1 MITLKVRIPA
11 PTSNLLVNLL
21 GVAGLLGFAVS
32 VGGLTHNVWWALLVG
47 SVEVVAIAVV
57 ATINM
62 DDGVADVDGD
72 AGDAALVTT
81 ARPRAV

>member
-11 PTSNLLVNLL
+11 PTSKLLVNLL
-21 GVAGLLGFAVS
+21 GVLGLLGAAVA

-47 SVEVVAIAVV
+47 SLELVAIHVAAVFNSDE
-57 ATINM
+57 ADEFE
-62 DDGVADVDGD
+62 DDERPDLT
-72 AGDAALVTT
+72 AA